1 MQCQAVGSTCQRCQ
15 RLGITCEGLGQ
26 VRYMF
31 KDEAEK
37 FTKAPA
43 GPQPANT
50 KALRTAA
57 VPLSL
62 ERVSSS
68 DTLRLQSAFVAN
80 ISTAIDIKYSLL
92 WNFGIFI
99 TDVPRRLG
107 CNEALDAAAKCL
119 MTAYGPFCN
128 GQRLGSEAS
137 LWEFGRALNALR
149 RCLANPIV
157 ARTSETLC
165 SVMILMIAQV

>member
-15 RLGITCEGLGQ
+15 RLGITCDGLGQ

-43 GPQPANT
+43 GPQLAKT
-50 KALRTAA
+50 KALRTPA
-57 VPLSL
+57 VP
-62 ERVSSS
+62 ERIPSG
-68 DTLRLQSAFVAN
+68 DTMRLQSAFVAN

-128 GQRLGSEAS
+128 GQRLGSETS
-137 LWEFGRALNALR
+137 LLEFGRALNALR